1 MRKRRFSSLRRRGA
15 TLTSLREVCE
25 ITDLLSVGGGN
36 LQRGE
41 SGMNRFGVTLRFHDV
56 FFCGFVP
63 LFLAVFSNFLLP
75 MLNHS
80 RGKKR
85 EFFWG
90 EKKQILEIFERFIS
104 NMPQL
109 FNSFYPVGTR
119 LILLASWK
127 GCKIHL
133 FPLVVL
139 L

>member
-1 MRKRRFSSLRRRGA
+1 MVDAPATSRADQTGTGLKGRISQNLQDLIRLKASLCVKRRFSSLRRRGA

-90 EKKQILEIFERFIS
+90 EKKT
-104 NMPQL
+104 NP
-109 FNSFYPVGTR
+109 
-119 LILLASWK
+119 
-127 GCKIHL
+127 
-133 FPLVVL
+133 
-139 L
+139 